1 MEMLWTIFYVV
12 FLGIL
17 SHFYG
22 QALPRKWFNPEK
34 FPYRS
39 FKWEREGRIYRYLHI
54 QKWQN
59 KLPDMSRVMR
69 DMVPKRMREGMT
81 VSDVDQLI
89 AETCVAEH
97 VHVLLCLSF
106 LLIAKFWQDRT
117 WIPLWLIY
125 TACNIPF
132 ILIQRYN
139 RPMWLRVRN
148 RIACRQEQADA
159 CRGAKEDHA

>member
-1 MEMLWTIFYVV
+1 MEMLWTIFYVI
-12 FLGIL
+12 FLGIV

-22 QALPRKWFNPEK
+22 QALPRRWFDPEK
-34 FPYRS
+34 FPYRA
-39 FKWEREGRIYRYLHI
+39 FAFEKNGRIYRYLSI

-69 DMVPKRMREGMT
+69 DMVPKRMHKGMT
-81 VSDVDQLI
+81 VSDVDELV

-97 VHVLLCLSF
+97 VHTLLCICF
-106 LLIAKFWQDRT
+106 LLIAKFWKDRT

-139 RPMWLRVRN
+139 RPMWLRVRDRMLCRAGQNLTATDHKEN
-148 RIACRQEQADA
+148 RA
-159 CRGAKEDHA
+159 